1 IPVNLDTLQLVAGTV
16 TAQVVAGTV
25 TAQAG
30 QTVPVD
36 LAATFLE
43 GLASFVAPCVL
54 PLVPGYLSYISGV
67 SVSRA
72 ANDGK
77 VAAITWSDTQRVLV
91 ATLFFIF
98 GFTLGFIAIF
108 GIYDTLAES
117 LGNFKPLMQVVA
129 GIIVIIFGLHFLGVF
144 RIGFLNME
152 KRLQIKN
159 KPAGL
164 IGAGLVGFA
173 FAFGWSPCVG
183 PFLAASITNA
193 SSSESFWSGIALM
206 IVYAAGLGVPF
217 LLAGLFMNRFL
228 GFMARL
234 RRHFH
239 MIELASGVLLILVGL
254 LILSGNLTKLS
265 EVFNTVRL

>member
-1 IPVNLDTLQLVAGTV
+1 MTIASLDTIQLVAGMV
-16 TAQVVAGTV
+16 TAP
-25 TAQAG
+25 AG
-30 QTVPVD
+30 QTAPVD
-36 LAATFLE
+36 IAATFLE

-67 SVSRA
+67 SVSRV
-72 ANDGK
+72 ANDEK
-77 VAAITWSDTQRVLV
+77 VATITWSDTQRVLI

-108 GIYDTLAES
+108 GIYDTLTES
-117 LGNFKPLMQVVA
+117 LGNFKPVMQVIA

-144 RIGFLNME
+144 RVGFLNME
-152 KRLQIKN
+152 RRLQFKN

-164 IGAGLVGFA
+164 LGAGLVGFA

-193 SSSESFWSGIALM
+193 STSESFWSGILLM
-206 IVYAAGLGVPF
+206 IIYAAGLGVPF

-239 MIELASGVLLILVGL
+239 IIELASGILLILVGV

-265 EVFNTVRL
+265 EIFNGVRL